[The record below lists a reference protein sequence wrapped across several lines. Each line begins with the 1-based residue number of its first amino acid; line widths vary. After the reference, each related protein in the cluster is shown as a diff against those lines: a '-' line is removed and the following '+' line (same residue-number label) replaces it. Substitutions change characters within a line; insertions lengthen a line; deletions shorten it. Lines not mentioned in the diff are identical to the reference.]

1 MTQYNPQAI
10 QAAIDQDPAIGPA
23 EGRAIH
29 ALLKGRSRAK
39 AELEAGHRGDHARCG
54 PCDIILNDMDCW
66 LHDCE
71 ISTTDATAYGI
82 TAMVERAYDGG
93 IDQFLLDGPTTQ

>member
-1 MTQYNPQAI
+1 
-10 QAAIDQDPAIGPA
+10 
-23 EGRAIH
+23 
-29 ALLKGRSRAK
+29 
-39 AELEAGHRGDHARCG
+39 
-54 PCDIILNDMDCW
+54 MDCW